1 MMIVGYFRLR
11 TATNEGDRKMNKR
24 LFQLIGAALVVVLIC
39 TGLVLTQ
46 RTAVAADTPA
56 ATGPDPMQFA
66 RGAQTWADNCARCHN
81 MRDPKELRDDQWR
94 TAIAH
99 MRVRAGLTG
108 EEARDILV
116 FLQGS
121 N

>member
-1 MMIVGYFRLR
+1 MK
-11 TATNEGDRKMNKR
+11 TSRK
-24 LFQLIGAALVVVLIC
+24 LFLS
-39 TGLVLTQ
+39 
-46 RTAVAADTPA
+46 AVAVSALGLGGLLVTNDDATAADNSA
-56 ATGPDPMQFA
+56 KASDPLQFA

-81 MRDPKELRDDQWR
+81 MRSPKELRDEQWR
-94 TAIAH
+94 AVMAH

-108 EEARDILV
+108 DEARDILA